1 MGSPTDVLAPAPPR
15 SRGLISR
22 VVPPSILGRRRALL
36 LIERDLMVYRRQWM
50 IVISG
55 LFEPLFY
62 LLSIGVGIGKLVGDV
77 HGGGQAVSYSAF
89 VAPALMASS
98 AMNGA
103 IYESTMNVFF
113 KLKYAKV
120 YEAVLATPVS
130 VADVA
135 LGEVGYALLRGGA
148 YAVVFLCV
156 MLAMGLVA
164 SWWAVLAVPA
174 AILIGFAFA
183 GAGLAATSYMK
194 SWQDFDLVQLAIL
207 PLFLF
212 SAPSTRCRPTR
223 GVSGCSCASRPSTRG
238 SRSSVASRWA
248 TSDPPRWGTC
258 STSRSWVPSAC
269 ASPPVAWA
277 GCCSPD
283 RPRRPSTRLGSDP
296 GTVAA

>member
-1 MGSPTDVLAPAPPR
+1 MASATLVARVAPPA
-15 SRGLISR
+15 L
-22 VVPPSILGRRRALL
+22 LGSGRALRL
-36 LIERDLMVYRRQWM
+36 VERNLKVYRRPWL
-50 IVISG
+50 IIFSG
-55 LFEPLFY
+55 FFEPFFY
-62 LLSIGVGIGKLVGDV
+62 LLSIGVGVGALVGHV
-77 HGGGQAVSYSAF
+77 VGPGGQAVDYRAF
-89 VAPALMASS
+89 VAPALLASS

-103 IYESTMNVFF
+103 IYDSTMNVFF

-212 SAPSTRCRPTR
+212 SATFYPLSTYPR
-223 GVSGCSCASRPSTRG
+223 GVRLLVRVTPLYQGVALLRGLTLGHVGPATLGHVLYLAVMGAIGLRIATR
-238 SRSSVASRWA
+238 
-248 TSDPPRWGTC
+248 
-258 STSRSWVPSAC
+258 
-269 ASPPVAWA
+269 
-277 GCCSPD
+277 
-283 RPRRPSTRLGSDP
+283 RLGRLLQP
-296 GTVAA
+296 

>member
-1 MGSPTDVLAPAPPR
+1 MGAPADVLAPPPPP

-22 VVPPSILGRRRALL
+22 VVPPSVLGRRRALL

-77 HGGGQAVSYSAF
+77 HGGGQSVSYEAF

-135 LGEVGYALLRGGA
+135 LGEVGYALLRGAA
-148 YAVVFLCV
+148 YAVVFLFV
-156 MLAMGLVA
+156 MVAMGLVA
-164 SWWAVLAVPA
+164 SWWAVFAVPA

-183 GAGLAATSYMK
+183 GTGLAATSFMK

-212 SAPSTRCRPTR
+212 SATFYPLSTYPPGVRLLVQVTPLYQGVALLRSLTLGHVGPATLGHVVYLAVMGAVGLHVATR
-223 GVSGCSCASRPSTRG
+223 
-238 SRSSVASRWA
+238 
-248 TSDPPRWGTC
+248 
-258 STSRSWVPSAC
+258 
-269 ASPPVAWA
+269 
-277 GCCSPD
+277 
-283 RPRRPSTRLGSDP
+283 RLGRLLQP
-296 GTVAA
+296 

>member
-1 MGSPTDVLAPAPPR
+1 MGPPTDVLAPAPPR

-22 VVPPSILGRRRALL
+22 VVPPSVLGRRRALL

-77 HGGGQAVSYSAF
+77 HGGGQAVSYSEF

-212 SAPSTRCRPTR
+212 SATFYPLSTYPR
-223 GVSGCSCASRPSTRG
+223 GVRLLVRVTPLYQGVALLRGLTLGHVGPATLGHVLYLAVMGAIGLRIATR
-238 SRSSVASRWA
+238 
-248 TSDPPRWGTC
+248 
-258 STSRSWVPSAC
+258 
-269 ASPPVAWA
+269 
-277 GCCSPD
+277 
-283 RPRRPSTRLGSDP
+283 RLGRLLQP
-296 GTVAA
+296 